1 MEDFVYE
8 EMFQLGEDTTTEYRL
23 LSKEYVE
30 ILRLRDK
37 VKILRVHPEALSLL
51 AEEAFRDV
59 ECLLRPAHLE
69 QLSRIFDD
77 PESSDNDRYVALEL
91 LKNAVISAEGVFPMC
106 QDTGTAIVMGRK
118 GQMVLTGFPS
128 KEALSRGI
136 YSAFL
141 KNNFRYS
148 QRTSLSMYHAS
159 NTHSNLPA
167 DIEIYATAGDSYNF
181 LFVAK
186 GGGSANKT
194 LLFQETREIF
204 DGDNLINFIREKMKS
219 IGTSACPPYHLAIVI
234 GGTTS
239 ERNLKTLKLATTG
252 YLENLPTSGSM
263 GGRAYRDLELEEKA
277 LEMSRE
283 MGMGAQFG
291 GKYFCLDVRVIRLP
305 RHSASC
311 PISVG
316 VSCNAHRNIKGKI
329 NKDGIFLEKLE
340 RNPAKYLPEAPNV
353 GKEAVQ
359 IDLGRPMDE
368 IRATLSQ
375 YPVSTR
381 LSLSGEIVVARDIA
395 HARLKERLDRGEE
408 LPQYLRDHIIYYA
421 GPAKTPEGYP
431 CGALGPTTA
440 GRMDHYLPLFQQHGA
455 SLVTLA
461 KGNRSKE
468 VTESCKKYGGFYLG
482 SIGGVAARL
491 GKECIVK
498 MEVLEYPE
506 LEMEAIYMITVKDF
520 PAFIIVDDKG
530 NDFYARFA

>member
-8 EMFQLGEDTTTEYRL
+8 EMFQLAEDTTTEYRL
-23 LSKEYVE
+23 LSKDGIE
-30 ILRLRDK
+30 ILRPGDNLE
-37 VKILRVHPEALSLL
+37 ILRVYPQALSLL
-51 AEEAFRDV
+51 AESAFRDV
-59 ECLLRPAHLE
+59 ECLLRPAHLK
-69 QLSRIFDD
+69 QLSSIFDD

-128 KEALSRGI
+128 KEALSKGI
-136 YSAFL
+136 HSAFR

-148 QRTSLSMYHAS
+148 QRASLSMYHGS

-167 DIEIYATAGDSYNF
+167 DIEIYATGGDSYDF
-181 LFVAK
+181 LFIAK

-194 LLFQETREIF
+194 MLFQETREIF
-204 DGDNLINFIREKMKS
+204 DGDNLINFMRERMKS
-219 IGTSACPPYHLAIVI
+219 IGTSACPPYHLAFVV
-234 GGTTS
+234 GGTTP
-239 ERNLKTLKLATTG
+239 EKNFKALKLATAG
-252 YLENLPTSGSM
+252 YLENLSTSGSM
-263 GGRAYRDLELEEKA
+263 GGRAYRDLALEEKA
-277 LEMSRE
+277 LEMSRDL
-283 MGMGAQFG
+283 GMGAQFG

-305 RHSASC
+305 RHAASC

-340 RNPAKYLPEAPNV
+340 KNPAKYLPKNPNV

-359 IDLGRPMDE
+359 IDLGHPMDE
-368 IRATLSQ
+368 IRAVLSQ
-375 YPVSTR
+375 YPVATR
-381 LSLSGEIVVARDIA
+381 LALTGKIVVARDIA
-395 HARLKERLDRGEE
+395 HARLKERLDQGGE
-408 LPQYLRDHIIYYA
+408 LPQYFKDYIICYA

-431 CGALGPTTA
+431 CGSLGPTTA

-468 VTESCKKYGGFYLG
+468 VTESCKKFGGFYLG
-482 SIGGVAARL
+482 AIGGPAARL
-491 GKECIVK
+491 GKECITK
-498 MEVLEYPE
+498 LEVLEYPE
-506 LEMEAIYMITVKDF
+506 LGMEAIYMITVKDF
-520 PAFIIVDDKG
+520 PAFIIADDKG
-530 NDFYARFA
+530 TNFYERFI